1 MTNKVGQVILYSGWL
16 TPELCQERDDLIFV
30 FGDNLKRVGMGGQAI
45 IRTQPNAQG
54 VATKRLPSMAPSAFF
69 SETNENDLDSVVDDL
84 AEVWS
89 ALKEGLTV
97 VIPVTAEGKPSLG
110 LERAELPQRA
120 PSIYNTICMH
130 VKEMCEIYGLLLDP
144 DGEEIHSEL

>member
-1 MTNKVGQVILYSGWL
+1 MTSKVGQVILYSGWL

-30 FGDNLKRVGMGGQAI
+30 FGDNTKRVGMGGQAI
-45 IRTQPNAQG
+45 IRTQPNTLG

-69 SETNENDLDSVVDDL
+69 SENNEYDLECVIDDL
-84 AEVWS
+84 KYLWD
-89 ALKEGLTV
+89 ALKDGLTI
-97 VIPVTAEGKPSLG
+97 VIPVTLEGKPSLG

-130 VKEMCEIYGLLLDP
+130 IKEMCATYGLVLDS
-144 DGEEIHSEL
+144 DGEEIHMEL